1 MKKSLLAVAATTA
14 FAGAA
19 QAQSSVTVYGI
30 LDVGYVGAN
39 SSVTSANVPTQNYT
53 TNTTTYTNGSLKTTQ
68 SQLGQSAEQT
78 SRLGFKGTEDLGGG
92 LSALFTVEFG
102 LTPNS
107 SGASTT
113 TSVNGTAMNN
123 RQSFVG
129 FKKNGLGD
137 MAIGTQYQPVHISVG
152 KTDPGQQNNMTGSVL
167 YTGQSDSGVTGATG
181 GNTAAYQSRASNA
194 LTLNSDVMA
203 GVQLHAMAILNNTN
217 ATTLNGTTTNSGNVS
232 VGGNTNTNGWA
243 LGADYTF
250 NKFFITGAYT
260 AVKNLTTT
268 TNQLAY
274 PNTTAGVA
282 SATNNGSF
290 AIWSGAQ
297 TAINVQDNT
306 GYVGATY
313 DFGILKAY
321 AGWITRKASDT
332 ANNSYYQKRQ
342 AEQIGVRSFITP
354 TIESWASAGV
364 GTYTPY
370 GQNQNSAH
378 FNAWQLGSNYWLSK
392 RTNLYAIYGQYAQ
405 ANATYVST
413 TTAGVS
419 TTGNAS
425 VNANSYAIG
434 VRHTF

>member
-1 MKKSLLAVAATTA
+1 MKKSLFALAAMTA
-14 FAGAA
+14 VAGAA

-30 LDVGYVGAN
+30 LDMGYAGSN
-39 SSVTSANVPTQNYT
+39 SRLVDKAGNVVKT
-53 TNTTTYTNGSLKTTQ
+53 TNSAFNQ
-68 SQLGQSAEQT
+68 SQEQT

-129 FKKNGLGD
+129 LKKNGVGD

-217 ATTLNGTTTNSGNVS
+217 ATTFNASAANSGNVS

-274 PNTTAGVA
+274 PNATAGTA
-282 SATNNGSF
+282 GTTNNGSF

-332 ANNSYYQKRQ
+332 ANSSYYQKRQ
-342 AEQIGVRSFITP
+342 AEQIGVRSFVTP
-354 TIESWASAGV
+354 TVETWASAGV

-370 GQNQNSAH
+370 GMNQNSAH

-405 ANATYVST
+405 ANATYTTT